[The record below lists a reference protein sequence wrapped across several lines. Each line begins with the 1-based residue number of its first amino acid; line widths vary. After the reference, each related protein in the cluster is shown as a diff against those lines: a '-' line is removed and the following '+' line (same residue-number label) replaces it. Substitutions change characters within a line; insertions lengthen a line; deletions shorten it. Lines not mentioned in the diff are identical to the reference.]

1 MAVRTLPMGFILAFY
16 LACTSR
22 AAAAF
27 TPAEFHVQS
36 SLQVPSKA
44 ATACPTRTCTNT
56 GTRFASAQGHFLLH
70 MSSDGN
76 NKERDVMDEMNF
88 FKADIPAEIRAE
100 IFEAEAKTQAGQERS
115 GRLANYAAI
124 VVFGLGTAIFNT
136 FLTGLQEDGSTLAET
151 GFGWIQGNPINS
163 FLFTSKI
170 GGAIALVSAGLS
182 AVMSEVEVVG
192 ILARPSTYMLNVRIL
207 WCILL
212 HVQCTEYSS
221 GYARNYF
228 KKLLHV
234 YTNLNA
240 ILCCYLIASGKKEN
254 VEKIWQEVQKRKE
267 ERERGGG
274 KSRAQRK
281 KKGGKNKK
289 KMQKQAKRLAALSEV
304 MVDDDEGTVAKEQ
317 QVDVATTN
325 TEDEEPAE
333 ASTGK
338 KEEGGIL
345 GKMKGFYEQADS
357 MAASQALLLNKE
369 LEDRG
374 VVEKITDESGL
385 KVIGREAASKLKKSD
400 DGDSISESKKKKE

>member
-182 AVMSEVEVVG
+182 AVMSEVELRG
-192 ILARPSTYMLNVRIL
+192 RR
-207 WCILL
+207 
-212 HVQCTEYSS
+212 
-221 GYARNYF
+221 
-228 KKLLHV
+228 
-234 YTNLNA
+234 
-240 ILCCYLIASGKKEN
+240 EN